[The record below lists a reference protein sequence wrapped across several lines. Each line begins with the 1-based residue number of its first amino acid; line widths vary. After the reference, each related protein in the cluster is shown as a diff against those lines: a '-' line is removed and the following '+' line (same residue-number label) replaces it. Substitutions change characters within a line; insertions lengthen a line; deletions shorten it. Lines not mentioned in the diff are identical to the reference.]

1 MKDYIKKGS
10 NLKKYNAAKKSEADI
25 KLNMSKAR
33 SEMFLIQEVKTSIS
47 YLEEILK
54 VDVSNISDNKIK
66 SRKDD
71 MLKHLEQLDN
81 LSKKMQNL
89 LGYADWKLRTYQ
101 KI

>member
-10 NLKKYNAAKKSEADI
+10 NLNKYAAAKKSEADI

>member
-1 MKDYIKKGS
+1 
-10 NLKKYNAAKKSEADI
+10 
-25 KLNMSKAR
+25 
-33 SEMFLIQEVKTSIS
+33 MFLIQEVKTSIS

>member
-10 NLKKYNAAKKSEADI
+10 NLNKYAAAKKSEADI

-33 SEMFLIQEVKTSIS
+33 SEMFLTQEVKTSIS